1 MQPILIQGYD
11 DYFKTKE
18 RWDILKEFFNSK
30 QIEYKEIRSLNGS
43 IISKII
49 NLIYLLDYASIYH
62 SVISGIDPSPVSA
75 IDFIKERLSK

>member
-1 MQPILIQGYD
+1 MQPILIQGHD

-18 RWDILKEFFNSK
+18 RWDILKEFFDSK

-62 SVISGIDPSPVSA
+62 SVISGIDPSPVPA

>member
-18 RWDILKEFFNSK
+18 RWNILKEFFNSK
-30 QIEYKEIRSLNGS
+30 QIECKEIHSLNGS
-43 IISKII
+43 IVSKII